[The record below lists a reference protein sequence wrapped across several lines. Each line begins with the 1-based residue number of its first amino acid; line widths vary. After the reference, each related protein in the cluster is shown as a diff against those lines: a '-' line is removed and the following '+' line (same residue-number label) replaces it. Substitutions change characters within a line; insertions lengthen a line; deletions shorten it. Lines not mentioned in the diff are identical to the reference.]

1 MPELPEVEVVRQG
14 LAKILPGRTI
24 LHCHCSNKKLRKP
37 VPRSKISEHV
47 AGYQVESI
55 GRRAKYLLVALSNGA
70 LMIFH
75 LGMTGTLGIFDQNE
89 PCRLHDHLRFLLDN
103 GKELRFHDVRRFGF
117 LEVLTPAETG
127 VYDPFAGLGPEP
139 FEEKFSAAYLQEK
152 ARQRNK
158 PIKNLLMDNGVVVG
172 IGNIYASEI
181 LFAGKVNPAT
191 PSREISHGQWRTIV
205 KQSRIIL
212 QKAIEAGGT
221 TISDFENESG
231 KPGYFQLQLA
241 VYGKAGQPCPRCRR
255 PISRQVM
262 AGRATYFCH
271 SCQK

>member
-1 MPELPEVEVVRQG
+1 M
-14 LAKILPGRTI
+14 
-24 LHCHCSNKKLRKP
+24 LRKP
-37 VPRSKISEHV
+37 VPRSKIREHV
-47 AGYQVESI
+47 AGCQVESI
-55 GRRAKYLLVALSNGA
+55 RRRAKYLLIALSNGA

-75 LGMTGTLGIFDQNE
+75 LGMTGKLGIFDKKQA
-89 PCRLHDHLRFLLDN
+89 CRAHDHLRFLLDN

-117 LEVLTPAETG
+117 LEVLTPAEA
-127 VYDPFAGLGPEP
+127 VVSDPFAGLGPEP
-139 FEEKFSAAYLQEK
+139 FAEEFSAAYMEEK
-152 ARQRNK
+152 TQQRNK
-158 PIKNLLMDNGVVVG
+158 PIKNVLMDNAVVVG

-181 LFAGKVNPAT
+181 LFASKVKPTKPA
-191 PSREISHGQWRTIV
+191 REISHAQWQTIV

-221 TISDFENESG
+221 TISDFENASG

-241 VYGKAGQPCPRCRR
+241 VYGKSGQPCPRCGT
-255 PISRQVM
+255 PISRLVM